1 VLRQVYIEPT
11 PTGDGGGDLVTEH
24 PALTRRPSLSLITV
38 LGTGAAA
45 MIWLGVYPRPLIEV
59 IEAASRA
66 LMS

>member
-1 VLRQVYIEPT
+1 
-11 PTGDGGGDLVTEH
+11 
-24 PALTRRPSLSLITV
+24 
-38 LGTGAAA
+38 